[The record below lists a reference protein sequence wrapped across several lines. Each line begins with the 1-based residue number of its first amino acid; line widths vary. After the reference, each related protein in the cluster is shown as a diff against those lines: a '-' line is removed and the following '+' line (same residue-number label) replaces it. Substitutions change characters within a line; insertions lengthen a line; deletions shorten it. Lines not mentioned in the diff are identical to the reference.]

1 MLLRA
6 AGGKTERVCARRRCV
21 LVVCERRKVERCDV
35 CTAKISTQLT
45 LPASQHQHPPRRLSA
60 CSLFCPGART
70 CPPHTLTE
78 TIHHSPNPQYLI
90 IPTRP
95 CNRSA
100 YFPACRPWIP
110 RLKPPPP
117 APSPPPFRPPPP
129 PPPRRPPL
137 LSSGWACC
145 LSGWV
150 SRRIIRCSPPR

>member
-1 MLLRA
+1 MCLLLRA

-21 LVVCERRKVERCDV
+21 LVCERRKVERGATFV
-35 CTAKISTQLT
+35 QPKLRHSHSQLHDINT
-45 LPASQHQHPPRRLSA
+45 PLAASPRVLCSVRGHAHALP
-60 CSLFCPGART
+60 
-70 CPPHTLTE
+70 TLTE
-78 TIHHSPNPQYLI
+78 TIHHSPKPHYLI

-145 LSGWV
+145 LSGWA